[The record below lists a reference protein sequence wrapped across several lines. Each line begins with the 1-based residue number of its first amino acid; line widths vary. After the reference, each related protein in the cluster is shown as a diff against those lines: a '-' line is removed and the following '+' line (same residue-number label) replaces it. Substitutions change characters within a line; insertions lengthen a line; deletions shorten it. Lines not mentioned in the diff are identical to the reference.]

1 MSKAFASFAAF
12 AVLPSLTASA
22 QTLVE
27 FTHDGLQ
34 YVGIPVPIWEEVV
47 AKRLSSN
54 ELNRMRARSIA
65 LLRNDVADVE
75 RIADTYRQDAIDA
88 KKKEAA
94 AYAERD
100 KAIEM
105 SAELT
110 GKVKRKNKKILYLIG
125 PAAYGVLKAVQPF
138 IPRLR
143 RAP

>member
-1 MSKAFASFAAF
+1 MFTLSIGMH
-12 AVLPSLTASA
+12 SLTLCA

-27 FTHDGLQ
+27 FTHNGVQ

-54 ELNRMRARSIA
+54 GLNRMRARSIA

-100 KAIEM
+100 KAIGLN
-105 SAELT
+105 AELIKKLKRRT
-110 GKVKRKNKKILYLIG
+110 PWATAMKVEVGILLAVGAFVTYQE
-125 PAAYGVLKAVQPF
+125 LKP
-138 IPRLR
+138 
-143 RAP
+143 

>member
-1 MSKAFASFAAF
+1 MSKAFASFVLFAA
-12 AVLPSLTASA
+12 LHSLTASG

-27 FTHDGLQ
+27 FSHNGTA

-65 LLRNDVADVE
+65 LLKSDVADVE
-75 RIADTYRQDAIDA
+75 RISETYRQDAIDA

-100 KAIEM
+100 KAIGLN
-105 SAELT
+105 AELT
-110 GKVKRKNKKILYLIG
+110 KKLKRRTPWATAMKVQVCAVALVGAIVTYQE
-125 PAAYGVLKAVQPF
+125 LKP
-138 IPRLR
+138 
-143 RAP
+143 